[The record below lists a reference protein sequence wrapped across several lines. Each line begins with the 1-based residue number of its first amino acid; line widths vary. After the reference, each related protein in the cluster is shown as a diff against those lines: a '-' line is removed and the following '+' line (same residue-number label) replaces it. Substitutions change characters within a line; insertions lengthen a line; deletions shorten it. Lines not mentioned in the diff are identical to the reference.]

1 MLSLYSL
8 SKESNV
14 IVHRYTIVLLLSRP
28 STFFTAID
36 HPRSHFKFRKLD
48 WKATPQVQARMFDKQ
63 RHAKDLDGS
72 SGGIINKQN
81 RGARD
86 QRLYRLKFFFPV
98 VMVVC
103 LLGEYTNL
111 HKTPGQYSKSF
122 FSPAKIFSIF
132 FFEERSK
139 SGLQC
144 SKSSRERLLC
154 SHFFLQEKIS
164 LSASFHWKKKG
175 SIPFGR

>member
-1 MLSLYSL
+1 
-8 SKESNV
+8 
-14 IVHRYTIVLLLSRP
+14 
-28 STFFTAID
+28 
-36 HPRSHFKFRKLD
+36 
-48 WKATPQVQARMFDKQ
+48 MFDKQ

-154 SHFFLQEKIS
+154 SHFFFARKNIAQRIIS
-164 LSASFHWKKKG
+164 LEKKRVQFHLDGKAVRRLKKG
-175 SIPFGR
+175 TKCKAWKLRPCCVEKEKGLR

>member
-36 HPRSHFKFRKLD
+36 HPRSHFKFRKLG

-86 QRLYRLKFFFPV
+86 QRLYRLKFFF
-98 VMVVC
+98 
-103 LLGEYTNL
+103 L
-111 HKTPGQYSKSF
+111 
-122 FSPAKIFSIF
+122 
-132 FFEERSK
+132 
-139 SGLQC
+139 
-144 SKSSRERLLC
+144 
-154 SHFFLQEKIS
+154 
-164 LSASFHWKKKG
+164 
-175 SIPFGR
+175 